1 MNDDRLAQRYNGLDI
16 VVNRRYSNGW
26 QMLAGYTYSHTK
38 VDLTSLSTPNNAFVN
53 AAGESGG
60 RRHNFKLSG
69 AYDLPHGI
77 LLGVGFRLNSG
88 LPITRTWAIQTCSA
102 TVTSNC
108 VRQTIANP
116 GVNAEPR
123 GSVELPWLP
132 TLDMRGGR
140 RFNIGG
146 GKQIE
151 LSVDAYN
158 LTNANTT
165 FAVRTTTG
173 TSSIRVAGDP
183 AAPITQIASFLSPT
197 SVLSP
202 RVIRLNVTYKF
213 GGFGGVSTGIG
224 SGVGQ

>member
-1 MNDDRLAQRYNGLDI
+1 
-16 VVNRRYSNGW
+16 
-26 QMLAGYTYSHTK
+26 
-38 VDLTSLSTPNNAFVN
+38 
-53 AAGESGG
+53 
-60 RRHNFKLSG
+60 
-69 AYDLPHGI
+69 HGI
-77 LLGVGFRLNSG
+77 LFGVGFRLNSG
-88 LPITRTWAIQTCSA
+88 LPITRTWTISSCSA
-102 TVTSNC
+102 TVTANC
-108 VRQTIANP
+108 VRQASIS
-116 GVNAEPR
+116 VNAEPR

-140 RFNIGG
+140 RFSLGG
-146 GKQIE
+146 GKQLE

-173 TSSIRVAGDP
+173 TSSIRVGGDP

-202 RVIRLNVTYKF
+202 RVVRLNVTYKF

-224 SGVGQ
+224 SGVGQEPLRAG